1 VLFTYRQVPLIAQ
14 LLGRRGVEATELLDR
29 AGLSRDA
36 MRGEITAPLTRIQA
50 FVDDAARTLGAPLF
64 GLDLAEHVQSGAY
77 GVAEFVVR
85 TSPTVANGLTALAEL
100 APLIN
105 PIGQFRFARESDDR
119 GRLGYRVAG
128 QRDTLGCH
136 LNEFTIA
143 YVLRQLGA
151 VVGRPLVI
159 EEVFFSHA
167 RTAQADEVGRR
178 LRAAVRF
185 QAAECGF
192 ILGADELAATP
203 RTADEP
209 LFGFLHKQARDQLAR
224 LGPGDVVSQVM
235 RVIEMRLPSG
245 SLGATEIA
253 AAMAMTVRSLQ
264 RYLAD
269 AGTSYRDV
277 LLHVRRVRRVELS
290 HGGVAEAQ
298 IAYQLGFS
306 DVRAMH
312 RSLDD

>member
-1 VLFTYRQVPLIAQ
+1 VLFTYRQVPVIAQ

-50 FVDDAARTLGAPLF
+50 FVDDAARTLDAPLF
-64 GLDLAEHVQSGAY
+64 GLDLAEQVQSGAY

-85 TSPTVANGLTALAEL
+85 TSPTVADGLTALSEL

-105 PIGQFRFARESDDR
+105 PIGEFRFARERDGR
-119 GRLGYRVAG
+119 GRLGYRVA
-128 QRDTLGCH
+128 RLCDTLGCH

-151 VVGRPLVI
+151 VIGRPLVVDEI
-159 EEVFFSHA
+159 FFSHA
-167 RTAQADEVGRR
+167 RTAQAAEVGRR

-192 ILGADELAATP
+192 VLCADELAATP
-203 RTADEP
+203 RTADAP

-235 RVIEMRLPSG
+235 RVIEMRLPNG
-245 SLGATEIA
+245 ALGATEIA

-277 LLHVRRVRRVELS
+277 LLHVRRTRRIELA